1 MLVSDPCDW
10 ERLNIVHCG
19 VDPDIHAEFGTKS
32 TSNRLIYIGRLAVEK
47 GLPVLFESIKMLRE
61 KGHVVS
67 LMLVGD
73 GPDRKYLEA
82 LGATL
87 GIGDQLEF
95 VGYAS
100 QDEIVQYLG
109 ESDIFVLPSFAEGVP
124 VSIMEAM
131 ACGIPVVATF
141 VGGVAELVENE
152 ISGLLVFPSD
162 IEGLSNAIEKYLYD
176 SNLRQ
181 SIIQKA
187 REKIIAEY
195 NINVEV
201 DKLAALFRQNTHS

>member
-1 MLVSDPCDW
+1 M
-10 ERLNIVHCG
+10 
-19 VDPDIHAEFGTKS
+19 
-32 TSNRLIYIGRLAVEK
+32 
-47 GLPVLFESIKMLRE
+47 
-61 KGHVVS
+61 
-67 LMLVGD
+67 
-73 GPDRKYLEA
+73 
-82 LGATL
+82 
-87 GIGDQLEF
+87 GICDQLVF

-100 QDEIVQYLG
+100 LDEIVQYLG

-152 ISGLLVFPSD
+152 INGLLVFPSD
-162 IEGLSNAIEKYLYD
+162 IEGLSNAIEKYLND

-181 SIIQKA
+181 SIVQKA

-201 DKLAALFRQNTHS
+201 DKLASLFKQNTHS

>member
-1 MLVSDPCDW
+1 
-10 ERLNIVHCG
+10 
-19 VDPDIHAEFGTKS
+19 
-32 TSNRLIYIGRLAVEK
+32 
-47 GLPVLFESIKMLRE
+47 
-61 KGHVVS
+61 
-67 LMLVGD
+67 
-73 GPDRKYLEA
+73 
-82 LGATL
+82 L
-87 GIGDQLEF
+87 GIGGQLEF

-100 QDEIVQYLG
+100 QDEVVQYLE

-152 ISGLLVFPSD
+152 INGLLVFPSD
-162 IEGLSNAIEKYLYD
+162 IEGLGNAIEKYLYD

-181 SIIQKA
+181 NIIQKA

-201 DKLAALFRQNTHS
+201 DKLASLFRQNTHS